1 MEEYQDVLSL
11 VKGEIEEFYKAYI
24 DFGGGYTFKQ
34 YEVIE
39 NVYRYLNQMFLE
51 NIKDDE
57 GVEKLFYDV
66 ISWRCEI
73 ATKEIDIDLKDIRV
87 VAEEASPWY
96 AFCVEKL
103 LKHYLQQ
110 PLFNGKDFSHFL
122 NEVCERYPAW
132 GHVVAKKVKDK
143 IYLVDLRN
151 LVCDPTAPFLQKSN
165 FIIERHFYTP
175 LEFQKLPFPEEKK
188 QKVLS
193 LYKEGK
199 TAIFKGKGFYTQETG
214 MIEVWERYGLLPES
228 AFGKNSTNPVLTR
241 CICSFA
247 FSDRDEVFG
256 IMLSEPEII
265 DEIPYKE
272 VKWEEIE
279 GRWLGRGLVEK
290 AFYPIRRI
298 NEIMHQKRKGFLWS
312 SIRLFQTRDPEVES
326 NALIDAKDGE
336 VIKVSSEIRP
346 IPMENRDISAL
357 EIDKHEWETLLDNL
371 TFSYDIIKGE
381 KIPAKVPLGTTI
393 LRREAI
399 SKYFGYKREK
409 LALFIKEILY
419 DWVLPELEKMNKKEV
434 IFSLTGISTPD
445 ELESFKNAF
454 IEEELKERIIEYV
467 DEYGEVPDDEA
478 IEVLKRD
485 IERDYFEGGTT
496 SLIVPPNFLKE
507 AKFKIDVNITGER
520 VDVAARLDALQV
532 ILQTISSQREALKDK
547 RVKRLIGEMLQLLGV
562 SPALLEEK
570 ISETEEYEKAPG
582 KP

>member
-1 MEEYQDVLSL
+1 
-11 VKGEIEEFYKAYI
+11 
-24 DFGGGYTFKQ
+24 
-34 YEVIE
+34 
-39 NVYRYLNQMFLE
+39 
-51 NIKDDE
+51 
-57 GVEKLFYDV
+57 
-66 ISWRCEI
+66 
-73 ATKEIDIDLKDIRV
+73 
-87 VAEEASPWY
+87 
-96 AFCVEKL
+96 
-103 LKHYLQQ
+103 
-110 PLFNGKDFSHFL
+110 
-122 NEVCERYPAW
+122 
-132 GHVVAKKVKDK
+132 
-143 IYLVDLRN
+143 
-151 LVCDPTAPFLQKSN
+151 
-165 FIIERHFYTP
+165 
-175 LEFQKLPFPEEKK
+175 
-188 QKVLS
+188 
-193 LYKEGK
+193 
-199 TAIFKGKGFYTQETG
+199 
-214 MIEVWERYGLLPES
+214 
-228 AFGKNSTNPVLTR
+228 
-241 CICSFA
+241 
-247 FSDRDEVFG
+247 
-256 IMLSEPEII
+256 
-265 DEIPYKE
+265 
-272 VKWEEIE
+272 
-279 GRWLGRGLVEK
+279 
-290 AFYPIRRI
+290 
-298 NEIMHQKRKGFLWS
+298 MHQKRKGFLWS

-336 VIKVSSEIRP
+336 ILKTPGGRIEPV
-346 IPMENRDISAL
+346 PMESRDISAL
-357 EIDKHEWETLLDNL
+357 EIDKHDWETLLDNL

-419 DWVLPELEKMNKKEV
+419 DWVLPEVEKMNKKEV

-478 IEVLKRD
+478 IEVLKKD

>member
-1 MEEYQDVLSL
+1 MEEHQDILSL
-11 VKGEIEEFYKAYI
+11 VRGEIEDFYKAYI

-57 GVEKLFYDV
+57 GIEKLFYDV

-96 AFCVEKL
+96 AFCIEKL

-110 PLFNGKDFSHFL
+110 PLFNEKDFSHFL
-122 NEVCERYPAW
+122 NEIGEKYPSW
-132 GHVVAKKVKDK
+132 GHIVVKKVQNK
-143 IYLVDLRN
+143 IYPVDLRN
-151 LVCDPTAPFLQKSN
+151 LVCDPTAPSLKKSN

-188 QKVLS
+188 QRVLS

-199 TAIFKGKGFYTQETG
+199 TAIFKGKGFYSQETG

-228 AFGKNSTNPVLTR
+228 AFGKNSTNPVLTH
-241 CICSFA
+241 CISSFG
-247 FSDRDEVFG
+247 FNDKEEVFG
-256 IMLSEPEII
+256 IMLSEPEIV

-272 VKWEEIE
+272 VKWEEVE

-290 AFYPIRRI
+290 SFGPIRRI

-312 SIRLFQTRDPEVES
+312 TIRVFQTRDTEVES

-336 VIKVSSEIRP
+336 ILKTPGGRIEPV
-346 IPMENRDISAL
+346 PMESRDISAL
-357 EIDKHEWETLLDNL
+357 EIDKHDWETLLDNL

-399 SKYFGYKREK
+399 SKYYGYKREK

-419 DWVLPELEKMNKKEV
+419 DWVLPEIEKMNKKELV
-434 IFSLTGISTPD
+434 FSLNGISTPD
-445 ELESFKNAF
+445 ELESFKEAF

-467 DEYGEVPDDEA
+467 DEQGEVPNEEA
-478 IEVLKRD
+478 IEVLKKD
-485 IERDYFEGGTT
+485 IEKDYFEGGTT

-507 AKFKIDVNITGER
+507 ARFKIDVNITGER

-532 ILQTISSQREALKDK
+532 VLQTISSQKEALKDK
-547 RVKRLIGEMLQLLGV
+547 RIKRLIGEMLQLLGV
-562 SPALLEEK
+562 PPSLLEEK
-570 ISETEEYEKAPG
+570 PPEKYEETPEKA
-582 KP
+582 